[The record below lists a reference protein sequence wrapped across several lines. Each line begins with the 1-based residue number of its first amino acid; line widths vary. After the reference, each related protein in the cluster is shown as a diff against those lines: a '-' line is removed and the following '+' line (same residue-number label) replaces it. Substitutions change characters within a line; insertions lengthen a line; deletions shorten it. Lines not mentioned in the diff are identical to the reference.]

1 MDRQTGPDHK
11 PKVSYSDPAYK
22 VSKTKFI
29 FSFHVKCWFINNHG
43 VQYHCLPL
51 KVVILILMSI
61 FRILKVASN
70 GWHSYGIKPYIR
82 GKALENFNSND
93 LQPNKHAFDY
103 SFHLGR

>member
-29 FSFHVKCWFINNHG
+29 FSFHVKCWFINHHG

-51 KVVILILMSI
+51 KVVILIWM
-61 FRILKVASN
+61 
-70 GWHSYGIKPYIR
+70 
-82 GKALENFNSND
+82 
-93 LQPNKHAFDY
+93 
-103 SFHLGR
+103 